1 MFTLTNDNNNL
12 NRKNQSENK
21 SLIKN
26 GSAIRNLNNMVYD
39 VNNENWIKV
48 LKLFFDGPN
57 VTLHIRE
64 VARRAN
70 LTPRG
75 AKYILDSLKNDG
87 LLNNESGNIVNNFWG
102 NYDSEKFIGL
112 KRSLNLNSL
121 YSSGLTSE
129 LENFYNVPKCIVLF
143 GSYVKGE
150 DTSKSDIDIAV
161 VTDMEDIPEL
171 SKYEVILNRKIN
183 INLIKNVKKEDANFI
198 NSMANGI
205 VLSGYLEVI

>member
-1 MFTLTNDNNNL
+1 MYTLTNGGRDL
-12 NRKNQSENK
+12 NRTSKSQNK
-21 SLIKN
+21 ILIDNSLVPQKSGNI
-26 GSAIRNLNNMVYD
+26 VYD
-39 VNNENWIKV
+39 INNENWIKV

-102 NYDSEKFIGL
+102 NYNNEKFIGL

-121 YSSGLTSE
+121 YSSGLITA
-129 LENFYNVPKCIVLF
+129 LENFYHIPKCIILF
-143 GSYVKGE
+143 GSYAKGE
-150 DTSKSDIDIAV
+150 DTSKSDVDIAI
-161 VTDMEDIPEL
+161 VTDMKDIPEL
-171 SKYEVILNRKIN
+171 S
-183 INLIKNVKKEDANFI
+183 
-198 NSMANGI
+198 
-205 VLSGYLEVI
+205 